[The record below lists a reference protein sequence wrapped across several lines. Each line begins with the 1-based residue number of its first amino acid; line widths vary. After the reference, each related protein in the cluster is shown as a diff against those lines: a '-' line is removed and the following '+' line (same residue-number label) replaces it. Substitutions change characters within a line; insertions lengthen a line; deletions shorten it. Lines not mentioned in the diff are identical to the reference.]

1 MNQEST
7 IEEATDDSSVPD
19 RSDTF
24 LPLSALGH
32 NRFLDTQVD
41 VVGVLTKVDPVT
53 SILIKRDGSNRNK
66 RTIAIVDDSMAE
78 VCIHFFNPLPYPC
91 LTSLKELFGVPEL
104 KISPERWATL

>member
-1 MNQEST
+1 MNMEST

-53 SILIKRDGSNRNK
+53 SILIRRDNSNRNK

-78 VCIHFFNPLPYPC
+78 VCVHYFNLLVYSC
-91 LTSLKELFGVPEL
+91 LTSLKGLFGAPEL
-104 KISPERWATL
+104 KNSLGKLATL